1 MLSQQ
6 EVADR
11 AGTSLFTIQRIER
24 GEGNVRPKTG
34 RGVAAALG
42 VEVEELLPK
51 AQSPLPL
58 EYEPTEPQRARIEG
72 ARGIDEAARA
82 FNEAFKQGME
92 HPGALEVALEA
103 AKLQA
108 KQDAQ
113 AANRALESG
122 RQQTYFMRHENDA
135 LTYLMQLDKEELAS
149 ALLDMGSIA
158 VEWEARSKA
167 RSGLKESEGSSEAA
181 ARSASA

>member
-58 EYEPTEPQRARIEG
+58 EYEPAEPQRARIEE
-72 ARGIDEAARA
+72 AQDIDEAARI
-82 FNEAFKQGME
+82 FEEAIKERME
-92 HPGALEVALEA
+92 HPGALDAALEA
-103 AKLQA
+103 AKR
-108 KQDAQ
+108 Q
-113 AANRALESG
+113 AAHDSQAAYRARESG
-122 RQQTYFMRHENDA
+122 RVQLSSLRHEKDTVA
-135 LTYLMQLDKEELAS
+135 YLMQLDKEEVAS
-149 ALLDMGSIA
+149 ALLNMASMVVA
-158 VEWEARSKA
+158 
-167 RSGLKESEGSSEAA
+167 LKTQSECGAETASEAA
-181 ARSASA
+181 SRSASA